1 MRISKLYGLELYNTK
16 GEYIGII
23 NDIILEVKEGDVFGL
38 AVGQEKG
45 IDNIATLMM
54 PESAI
59 TTAGIYASR
68 SKRKKLERIVWSS

>member
-23 NDIILEVKEGDVFGL
+23 NDIILEVKEGVVFGL

-45 IDNIATLMM
+45 IDNIAAGFKDV
-54 PESAI
+54 SAI
-59 TTAGIYASR
+59 GDIVIVRA
-68 SKRKKLERIVWSS
+68 KKEDSVKLGM